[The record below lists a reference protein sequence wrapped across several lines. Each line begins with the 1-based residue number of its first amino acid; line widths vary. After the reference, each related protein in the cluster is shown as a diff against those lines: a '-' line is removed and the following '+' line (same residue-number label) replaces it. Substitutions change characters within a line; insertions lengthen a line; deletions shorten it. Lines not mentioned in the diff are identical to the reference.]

1 MNLIFYLCCLSKLI
15 LARECSCS
23 SPLRTQSPVISTSAA
38 VGKRGLA
45 YNEAYLANNFLK
57 QDLKCSWAY
66 NWDSADNGLA
76 KGVEFVPMLWGQ
88 KTVPQFQKNINYDS
102 LRENKYKYILG
113 FNEPDHPSQ
122 ANMPVEEAV
131 DAHIVYL
138 DKYAN
143 VTLLSSPAV
152 TSDEGGGPQDRGL
165 DWLRKF
171 LDLCDRRGC
180 KVDFCAV
187 HWYGNTT
194 QADNLFS
201 FLRDAHSTCHGK
213 PIWLTEFNAKGSSAE
228 VSSFLRKVLP
238 VLDGLDFIQRYAWF
252 MATTGNLLESP
263 DTLSEYG
270 RVYATL

>member
-1 MNLIFYLCCLSKLI
+1 
-15 LARECSCS
+15 
-23 SPLRTQSPVISTSAA
+23 
-38 VGKRGLA
+38 
-45 YNEAYLANNFLK
+45 
-57 QDLKCSWAY
+57 
-66 NWDSADNGLA
+66 
-76 KGVEFVPMLWGQ
+76 MLWGQ

-122 ANMPVEEAV
+122 ANMPIEEAV

-201 FLRDAHSTCHGK
+201 FLRDAHSTCPGK
-213 PIWLTEFNAKGSSAE
+213 PIWLTEFSATGSSAE

-252 MATTGNLLESP
+252 MATTGLVYGHNRQFVGITRYPERIWESIRNTINVAVLLYVAEAHMRRQAVRNTVALLG
-263 DTLSEYG
+263 DK
-270 RVYATL
+270 V